1 MCLLSLEYMIL
12 LFTKV
17 GQVSLW
23 ISDKVSFKSISLEG
37 INVNLMYGSVRQIV
51 F

>member
-1 MCLLSLEYMIL
+1 MFIKYSLEYMTV
-12 LFTKV
+12 LFTQV

-23 ISDKVSFKSISLEG
+23 ISDKVGFKNISLES
-37 INVNLMYGSVRQIV
+37 ISVMYGSVRHIV